1 MNRLGTKLI
10 LAFAGVTIV
19 TVLLMGLPQLGAIAR
34 DNQELP
40 ATLRSALSA
49 RQVGRAIF
57 FPPRAAHGGFGAIV
71 TVSPWQLQQ
80 LQQERA
86 QLQAQAAGTG
96 SGSAAEPSLTSGV
109 PIALNGAE
117 GGPWVA
123 LGDLGAYL
131 RGSIEERAATVVG
144 SAALA
149 LAFAVGLALLL
160 ARVIAKP
167 IQRVAV
173 AANSVAAGDLSA
185 RVSVAPRH
193 AGSKDE
199 TVRLAESFNVMAD
212 SLERLERQRR
222 DMVADVAHELRTP
235 LTVLRGRMEALED
248 GVVPLTLEE
257 IGDMHS
263 QVLVLTRLVE
273 DLRVL
278 SLADAGRLHLSPQDL
293 DLAEMVRSAAAAHRA
308 LATAKGVALITA
320 GAGPVHARLDPERM
334 HQVLG
339 NLLDNAVRHTPAG
352 GSVTL
357 TVAGEGGEAVLEVA
371 DTGPGIPQGLEE
383 RVFERFY
390 RADESRSRG
399 AGGGSGLGLAIVK
412 AIVEAHGG
420 SVSAGRAAGGGALL
434 RVVVPGG

>member
-1 MNRLGTKLI
+1 MNRLGMKLI
-10 LAFAGVTIV
+10 LALVSVTFM
-19 TVLLMGLPQLGAIAR
+19 TMLLMGVPQLRAIAR
-34 DNQELP
+34 DNQDLP

-57 FPPRAAHGGFGAIV
+57 FPPHAAHGGFGAIV

-80 LQQERA
+80 ERA
-86 QLQAQAAGTG
+86 QLQAQGAG
-96 SGSAAEPSLTSGV
+96 SGGAEAPVPSGGAV
-109 PIALNGAE
+109 VANGLE

-173 AANSVAAGDLSA
+173 AANSVAAGDLTA
-185 RVSVAPRH
+185 RVSVAPGHR
-193 AGSKDE
+193 GSKDE

-212 SLERLERQRR
+212 NLERLERQRR

-278 SLADAGRLHLSPQDL
+278 SLADAGRLNLSPQDL
-293 DLAEMVRSAAAAHRA
+293 DLAEMARSAATAHRD
-308 LATAKGVALITA
+308 LAANKGVELITV
-320 GAGPVHARLDPERM
+320 GEDPVHAQLDPERM
-334 HQVLG
+334 LQVLG

-352 GSVTL
+352 GRVTL
-357 TVAGEGGEAVLEVA
+357 SARREGGEAVLEVA
-371 DTGPGIPQGLEE
+371 DTGPGIPEGAEE

-399 AGGGSGLGLAIVK
+399 AETGGSGLGLAIVK

-420 SVSAGRAAGGGALL
+420 SVSAGRADGGGASF
-434 RVVVPGG
+434 RVAVPAKADV